1 MLLEAQKLIFDIFRK
16 DKSEEVKQ
24 PFYADEY
31 GEWLVVS
38 HNKPL
43 VYISNILQ
51 KSIKKAGLKNH
62 DLYVIQYTEDE
73 KIRNLVSLKGMICSN
88 GNVKELDLANAI
100 KNSLSDNL
108 TVGEMKIFKLKIC
121 GILFIFF
128 YIDVIVRNL
137 KETRGSVK
145 LLFPPMGV
153 NLYEIPYTLQSLIKN
168 VIEKTLGIS
177 CSVSE
182 IDTGDGTRLKA
193 IAECRIQQTLESIES
208 LRKALEYFSLSEP
221 KISLNRT
228 SVKQIELQIFI
239 NQLKTKTLIP
249 LIWDRFIID
258 SLRC

>member
-1 MLLEAQKLIFDIFRK
+1 MIFDIFKK
-16 DKSEEVKQ
+16 DKNDEIKE

-31 GEWLVVS
+31 GEWLIVS

-62 DLYVIQYTEDE
+62 DLYVIQYIEDE
-73 KIRNLVSLKGMICSN
+73 KIRNLASIKGMICGN
-88 GNVKELDLANAI
+88 GNIKELDLATTI
-100 KNSLSDNL
+100 KNSLSDTL
-108 TVGEMKIFKLKIC
+108 TVGEIKIFKLKIC

-128 YIDVIVRNL
+128 YIDVVVRNL

-145 LLFPPMGV
+145 LLFPPIGV
-153 NLYEIPYTLQSLIKN
+153 SLYEIPYTLQSLIKS
-168 VIEKTLGIS
+168 VIEKTLGVN

-193 IAECRIQQTLESIES
+193 VAECRIQQTLESIEP
-208 LRKALEYFSLSEP
+208 LKKALEYFSFSEP
-221 KISLNRT
+221 KISLNR
-228 SVKQIELQIFI
+228 SNIRQIELQIFI
-239 NQLKTKTLIP
+239 NQLKTKALIP

>member
-1 MLLEAQKLIFDIFRK
+1 
-16 DKSEEVKQ
+16 
-24 PFYADEY
+24 
-31 GEWLVVS
+31 
-38 HNKPL
+38 
-43 VYISNILQ
+43 
-51 KSIKKAGLKNH
+51 
-62 DLYVIQYTEDE
+62 
-73 KIRNLVSLKGMICSN
+73 
-88 GNVKELDLANAI
+88 
-100 KNSLSDNL
+100 
-108 TVGEMKIFKLKIC
+108 
-121 GILFIFF
+121 
-128 YIDVIVRNL
+128 
-137 KETRGSVK
+137 
-145 LLFPPMGV
+145 MGV